1 LEEKTK
7 VCTSCD
13 KEFPVDFF
21 VFKNKP
27 KGKRRSW
34 CKNCTRAYSKKH
46 YNNNKEDY
54 KLKAKKSKKKYR
66 ILTRETVRD
75 IKSESKCMLCGES
88 RSECLVF
95 HHLDPR
101 TKLFC
106 IANAIHDGYA
116 LYKVQKE
123 IDKCVVLCRNCHAC
137 IHAGTMTLK

>member
-1 LEEKTK
+1 MEEKTK

-46 YNNNKEDY
+46 YDNNKEDY
-54 KLKAKKSKKKYR
+54 KFKAKKYR

-123 IDKCVVLCRNCHAC
+123 IDKCVILCRNCHAC